1 MIEGGTPNFVDAYA
15 FAKKRSPPKI
25 RGEKA
30 QACER
35 IDNMA

>member
-1 MIEGGTPNFVDAYA
+1 MMNGEAPNFVDAYA
-15 FAKKRSPPKI
+15 FAKQHPPPEI